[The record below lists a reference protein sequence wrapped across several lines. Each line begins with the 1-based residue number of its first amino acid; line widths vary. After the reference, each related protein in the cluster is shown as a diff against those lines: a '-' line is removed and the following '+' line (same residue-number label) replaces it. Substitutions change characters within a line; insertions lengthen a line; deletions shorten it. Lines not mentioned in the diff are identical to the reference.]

1 MEIMTT
7 RGWRCHTRA
16 APSCDIFNLR
26 SSYFHVPLTTVRHLL
41 TVPLCSPVVTPLPRS
56 SRTQENTK
64 VVFRSTRRSTTG
76 SENFAGHS
84 ITVFYCQCRTYFN
97 RSHDAV
103 AACRRFLTCLF
114 VCLHFFI
121 VFLKQNKRVCIFH
134 ILGGGQLSPSAP
146 PSYATSKKLTFIKL

>member
-64 VVFRSTRRSTTG
+64 VIFRSTRRSTTG
-76 SENFAGHS
+76 SKNCAGHS
-84 ITVFYCQCRTYFN
+84 ITVFYCQCPTYFN

-114 VCLHFFI
+114 VCIFSSYSWSKISEFVFFI
-121 VFLKQNKRVCIFH
+121 FS
-134 ILGGGQLSPSAP
+134 GGQLSPSAP